1 MTEPAFVANLLL
13 GVLGI
18 AICLWHAWGTRERV
32 ALLGTVTVYGIILEQ
47 LVILRFERYVYTLS
61 DFVLTLGDVPV
72 VIGFGWGAIIYSGM
86 AAGEMLGLSR
96 RVRPLF
102 VGLYALHIDLA
113 IDAIAIRI
121 PFWQWLP
128 PGEWFGV
135 PLGNFTGWFLV
146 ATLFPAGWL
155 VLDSQLPSGT
165 FSLVARSVGTLIVA
179 VLGLIVGLE
188 AWEILARS
196 LLLEILILGSTLGL
210 SVVLV
215 VRDGVSLRH
224 VDFRIAAVPFLY
236 HGFYLGYYLTLGM
249 YRETPALLGVSVAM
263 IAVTVFLHAGSV
275 PWHRRRT
282 GVTGR

>member
-1 MTEPAFVANLLL
+1 MTEPVFVANLFLGLL
-13 GVLGI
+13 GL
-18 AICLWHAWGTRERV
+18 ALCLWHAWGTRKQV
-32 ALLGTVTVYGIILEQ
+32 ALLVTVTVYGIILEQ

-155 VLDSQLPSGT
+155 VLERRLPSG
-165 FSLVARSVGTLIVA
+165 SISVAALGGGSLLVALV
-179 VLGLIVGLE
+179 GLIVGLE
-188 AWEILARS
+188 AWEVVART
-196 LLLEILILGSTLGL
+196 LVLEILTLGS
-210 SVVLV
+210 VLV
-215 VRDGVSLRH
+215 LSLLAVIRDGIEIDH
-224 VDFRIAAVPFLY
+224 VDLRIAAVPVLY
-236 HGFYLGYYLTLGM
+236 HGFYLGYYLALGM
-249 YRETPALLGVSVAM
+249 YRTTPALLGISVAM
-263 IAVTVFLHAGSV
+263 IAVTVFVHAGSV
-275 PWHRRRT
+275 PWLRRR
-282 GVTGR
+282 GESVGR